1 MNRPAIQ
8 RGFVPQWV
16 FERGFSITQRE
27 VLLYVMMH
35 GDCYENKRR
44 MAYNLRIGINTLRK
58 TLDELVALQW
68 LVKTSKLAPG
78 SKTRSNC
85 YHLAPVE
92 GIRADEKR
100 RLTVGQR
107 LQPEP
112 QTNAL
117 VAIYSHTETP
127 KKSTNRPKSANQQSP
142 SMDESEDNER
152 QGRERAGL
160 DENQNAPR
168 THEDAPQ
175 GAFTP
180 SLVEREGAH
189 PKGRPAS
196 ENPHPRG
203 TGDWLAWMLENGHAT
218 FGLLEGF
225 SHMQVKHET
234 KPKPKEKWG

>member
-27 VLLYVMMH
+27 VLLYIMMR

-44 MAYNLRIGINTLRK
+44 MATTLRIGINKLRQ

-68 LVKTSKLAPG
+68 LTKTTKSTNKKRA
-78 SKTRSNC
+78 TC
-85 YHLAPVE
+85 YTLAPVE

-100 RLTVGQR
+100 RQTHFAR
-107 LQPEP
+107 LQVKP

-117 VAIYSHTETP
+117 IAIYSHTETP
-127 KKSTNRPKSANQQSP
+127 KKSTSGQKVANQKSL
-142 SMDESEDNER
+142 SMDESEDNKR

-160 DENQNAPR
+160 DENQIAPR

-175 GAFTP
+175 GVFTP
-180 SLVEREGAH
+180 SLVEGKGAH
-189 PKGRPAS
+189 KKGRPAA
-196 ENPHPRG
+196 ENPHQKG
-203 TGDWLAWMLENGHAT
+203 TGDWIAWMLENGHAT
-218 FGLLEGF
+218 FAFMEGF
-225 SHMQVKHET
+225 SHMQVKHEP

>member
-1 MNRPAIQ
+1 VNRPAIQ

-27 VLLYVMMH
+27 VLLYVMMR

-68 LVKTSKLAPG
+68 LTKSSKLAPG

-85 YHLAPVE
+85 YQLAPVE
-92 GIRADEKR
+92 GIRADQKR
-100 RLTVGQR
+100 RLTHGQR

-117 VAIYSHTETP
+117 LAIDSHIGTP
-127 KKSTNRPKSANQQSP
+127 KKSTSGQEVANKQSL
-142 SMDESEDNER
+142 SMDEPEDNER

-160 DENQNAPR
+160 DENQDAPR
-168 THEDAPQ
+168 TREDASQ
-175 GAFTP
+175 GTFTP
-180 SLVEREGAH
+180 SLVERKGAH

-225 SHMQVKHET
+225 SHMQVKHEA
-234 KPKPKEKWG
+234 KPKPQEKWG

>member
-27 VLLYVMMH
+27 VLLYVMMR
-35 GDCYENKRR
+35 GDCYENKSK
-44 MAYNLRIGINTLRK
+44 MASNLRIGINTLRK

-68 LVKTSKLAPG
+68 LTKTTKSTNKKRA
-78 SKTRSNC
+78 NC
-85 YHLAPVE
+85 YTLSPVE

-100 RLTVGQR
+100 RSTPFAM
-107 LQPEP
+107 LQLKH

-117 VAIYSHTETP
+117 LAIYSHIETP
-127 KKSTNRPKSANQQSP
+127 NESTSGQEVANKQSL

-160 DENQNAPR
+160 DENQDTPK
-168 THEDAPQ
+168 THEDASQ

-180 SLVEREGAH
+180 SLVERKGTH

-225 SHMQVKHET
+225 SHMQVKHE
-234 KPKPKEKWG
+234 PKPKQQEKWG

>member
-27 VLLYVMMH
+27 VLLYVMMR

-68 LVKTSKLAPG
+68 LTKSSKLAPG

-85 YHLAPVE
+85 YQLAPVE
-92 GIRADEKR
+92 GIRADQKR
-100 RLTVGQR
+100 RLTHGQR

-117 VAIYSHTETP
+117 LAIDSHIGTP
-127 KKSTNRPKSANQQSP
+127 KKSTSGQEVANKQSL
-142 SMDESEDNER
+142 SMDEPEDNER

-160 DENQNAPR
+160 DENQDAPR
-168 THEDAPQ
+168 TREDASQ
-175 GAFTP
+175 GTFTP
-180 SLVEREGAH
+180 SLVERKGAH

-225 SHMQVKHET
+225 SHMQVKHEA
-234 KPKPKEKWG
+234 KPKPQEKWG

>member
-1 MNRPAIQ
+1 VNRPAIQ

-27 VLLYVMMH
+27 VLLYVMMR
-35 GDCYENKRR
+35 GDCYENKRK
-44 MAYNLRIGINTLRK
+44 MAATLRIGINKLRQ

-68 LVKTSKLAPG
+68 LTKTTKATNKKRATCYALA
-78 SKTRSNC
+78 KI
-85 YHLAPVE
+85 E

-100 RLTVGQR
+100 RSTHFAR
-107 LQPEP
+107 LQVKP

-117 VAIYSHTETP
+117 LAIYSHTGTP
-127 KKSTNRPKSANQQSP
+127 KKSTSGQQAANKQSH

-160 DENQNAPR
+160 DENQIAPR

-180 SLVEREGAH
+180 SLVERKGAH
-189 PKGRPAS
+189 PKGRPAA

-225 SHMQVKHET
+225 SHMQVKHEA
-234 KPKPKEKWG
+234 KPKPQEKWG

>member
-1 MNRPAIQ
+1 VNRPAIQ

-27 VLLYVMMH
+27 VLLYVMMR
-35 GDCYENKRR
+35 GECWENKSK
-44 MAYNLRIGINTLRK
+44 MASTLRIGINTLRQ

-68 LVKTSKLAPG
+68 LTKTTKVTNKKRA
-78 SKTRSNC
+78 NC
-85 YHLAPVE
+85 YTMAPVE

-100 RLTVGQR
+100 RSTPFAM
-107 LQPEP
+107 LQPKH

-117 VAIYSHTETP
+117 VDIYSHIETP
-127 KKSTNRPKSANQQSP
+127 NESTSGQEVANKQSP
-142 SMDESEDNER
+142 SMNDSEDNER
-152 QGRERAGL
+152 RRRERAGL
-160 DENQNAPR
+160 VENQDAAR

-175 GAFTP
+175 GVFTP

-189 PKGRPAS
+189 PKGRPAA

-225 SHMQVKHET
+225 SHMQVKHEA
-234 KPKPKEKWG
+234 KPKPMEKWG

>member
-1 MNRPAIQ
+1 VNRPAIQ

-27 VLLYVMMH
+27 VLLYVMMR

-127 KKSTNRPKSANQQSP
+127 NKSTNRPKAANQQSP

-160 DENQNAPR
+160 DENQIAPR

-175 GAFTP
+175 GVFTP
-180 SLVEREGAH
+180 SLVEGKGAH
-189 PKGRPAS
+189 KKGRPAA
-196 ENPHPRG
+196 ENPHQKG
-203 TGDWLAWMLENGHAT
+203 TGDWIAWMLENGHAT
-218 FGLLEGF
+218 FAFMEGF
-225 SHMQVKHET
+225 SHMQVKHEP